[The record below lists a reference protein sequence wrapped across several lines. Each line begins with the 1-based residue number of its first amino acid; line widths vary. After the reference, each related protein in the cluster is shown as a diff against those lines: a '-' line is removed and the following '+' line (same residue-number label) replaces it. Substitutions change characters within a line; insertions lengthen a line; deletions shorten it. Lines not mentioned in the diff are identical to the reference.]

1 MPKLLWVIVGAVV
14 MGFGAPRASALPVY
28 TCIGPCA
35 SLPNGS
41 VTTTA
46 IDFTAFGH
54 TITVTGLSLT
64 LANQYGWAINNDAL
78 TFTDVSTSNP
88 LIPPIDL
95 SFAASNEHGLINIDG
110 TPTTTATPEPS
121 SLMLAL
127 LGLGL
132 AFLTWKRMRLA
143 VSRAA

>member
-1 MPKLLWVIVGAVV
+1 MRKLLWVIAAAVA
-14 MGFGAPRASALPVY
+14 MGFGVPRASALPVF

-41 VTTTA
+41 ATTTT
-46 IDFTAFGH
+46 IDFIAFGH
-54 TITVTGLSLT
+54 TINVTGLTLT
-64 LANQYGWAINNDAL
+64 LGNQYGWAINNDAL
-78 TFTDVSTSNP
+78 TFTDVTTSTP